1 MNCLY
6 FMKAL
11 RGVRIA
17 VLVRHGES
25 EANVRKIIS
34 DDLNGYPLTER
45 GMRQVEFTANQLR
58 GLHLDGILT
67 SPVQRAMQTA
77 NIIGSALNLVPAI
90 EGNITESGM
99 GPYNNTMMA
108 GLPPGSRDE
117 LGMESWN
124 SQVLR
129 MRTVLDSI
137 EDVHILVSHA
147 MPIRAAIASYLDLD
161 EVESFGI
168 EIRNASMSV
177 IDVQNEKIISIGSL
191 LLSDRVKS
199 MLAH

>member
-1 MNCLY
+1 
-6 FMKAL
+6 MKAL
-11 RGVRIA
+11 CKVRIA

-45 GMRQVEFTANQLR
+45 GMRQAEFTASQLR
-58 GLHLDGILT
+58 GLRFDGILT

-77 NIIGSALNLVPAI
+77 NIIGSALNMAPELEV
-90 EGNITESGM
+90 NITESGM

-117 LGMESWN
+117 LGMESWS

-129 MRTVLDSI
+129 MRSVLDGI
-137 EDVHILVSHA
+137 GNVRILVSHA
-147 MPIRAAIASYLDLD
+147 MPIRAAIASYLGLD

-177 IDVQNEKIISIGSL
+177 IDVQNEKIICVGSL
-191 LLSDRVKS
+191 LLSNRIRS
-199 MLAH
+199 MLAP

>member
-1 MNCLY
+1 
-6 FMKAL
+6 MKAL
-11 RGVRIA
+11 CSVRIA
-17 VLVRHGES
+17 ILVRHGES

-34 DDLNGYPLTER
+34 SDINGYPLTER
-45 GMRQVEFTANQLR
+45 GMRQAEFTAEQLK
-58 GLHLDGILT
+58 GLHIDGILS

-77 NIIGSALNLVPAI
+77 NIIGSTIDLVPAI

-99 GPYNNTMMA
+99 GPYNNSMMA

-117 LGMESWN
+117 LGMESWS

-129 MRTVLDSI
+129 MRSVL
-137 EDVHILVSHA
+137 EGTQGVQLLVSHA
-147 MPIRAAIASYLDLD
+147 MPIRAAISSYLDLD

-177 IDVQNEKIISIGSL
+177 IDVQNERIICIGSL
-191 LLSDRVKS
+191 LVSDRLRT
-199 MLAH
+199 MLAP